1 MACCTHGVGVSCGQ
15 GRRELV
21 LKEGVR
27 GSEGRCRVG
36 EGAGPLR
43 SPGAGPYTC
52 SRLGAFLFV
61 FCILCVSFVFPPPS
75 HSQRF

>member
-1 MACCTHGVGVSCGQ
+1 MACCTHGVGVSCGL

-43 SPGAGPYTC
+43 SPGLARTHSPV
-52 SRLGAFLFV
+52 SAAFLFV